1 MHLDTTS
8 IPSPAFVLDRER
20 FQENLNC
27 LEAFQRSAGVDL
39 MLALKAFAMHHVFP
53 MVRQVTSSA
62 AASSLNEV
70 LLAAEFF
77 EHVHTYMPAYSDASF
92 DAIAKRSRAVTFNSV
107 AQFETY
113 RARLQGA
120 RAGLRVNPG
129 YSDVSTELYNP
140 CRVGSRLGIPVK
152 RLVEEGLPA
161 GVSGLHVHNLC
172 ESGADALA
180 QTLTVL
186 ETQCGELLDD
196 IEWLNLGGGHLITRQ
211 DYDTELAAS
220 SLRAFQERHPRLE
233 LMLEPGAAFAWR
245 AGVLVATVLDIVE
258 TDALPVAMLDI
269 SFSAHLPD
277 CLEMPYTPEVRGG
290 TIDGTGAYTYCVG
303 GASCLAGDVVG
314 TYSFDEA
321 LIIGQ
326 RLIFEDMMHYT
337 MVKTNTFNGVGLPC
351 IGEWHAGQ
359 FKLVKSFGYDD
370 FRSRLS

>member
-1 MHLDTTS
+1 LDTTS

-27 LEAFQRSAGVDL
+27 LESFQRSAGVTL
-39 MLALKAFAMHHVFP
+39 MVALKAFAMHHVFP
-53 MVRQVTSSA
+53 MVRHVTSSA

-92 DAIAKRSRAVTFNSV
+92 DAIAERSHAVTFNSV

-113 RARLQGA
+113 HARLQGA

-129 YSDVSTELYNP
+129 YSDVRTELYNP
-140 CRVGSRLGIPVK
+140 CRTGSRLGIPVK
-152 RLVEEGLPA
+152 RLVEVGLPA
-161 GVSGLHVHNLC
+161 GVNGLHVHNLC

-211 DYDTELAAS
+211 DYDVEMAAS
-220 SLRAFQERHPRLE
+220 SLLTFQERHSHLE
-233 LMLEPGAAFAWR
+233 LILEPGAAFAWR

-258 TDALPVAMLDI
+258 TGALPVAMLDM
-269 SFSAHLPD
+269 SFTAHLPD

-290 TIDGTGAYTYCVG
+290 TIDGTGAYKYCLG

-314 TYSFDEA
+314 TYAFDDA
-321 LIIGQ
+321 LTIGQ

-351 IGEWHAGQ
+351 IGVWDAGQ
-359 FKLVKSFGYDD
+359 FELVKSFGYDD